1 MRRPQ
6 TSDHGAQ
13 WHAGNATARHLISR
27 ERGILRWLLLRRVL
41 DHELQ
46 RWVTRREVVDGQLD
60 KA

>member
-13 WHAGNATARHLISR
+13 CTPEMQLRDTSFR

-46 RWVTRREVVDGQLD
+46 RWVTRRAVVDGQLD